1 MAATINPRDSS
12 IDFPTTELYLRSA
25 AFGAF
30 APVMQFHSEPR
41 GGQYYMVERNHWNND
56 RSPWNMAEAN
66 RDDRIVPVY
75 RFFANLRMNL
85 LPYIWQEARHCS
97 EASRP
102 MMAHLIYDYPEDE
115 SVRDIEDAYMF
126 GRQLLVAPVVSEG
139 ASGRDV
145 YLPEGSWFDLWTGEE
160 FRGKQTV
167 FCPCPLNRIPVF
179 VRGGTA
185 IPVNMNAN
193 FCMGTPDMDGA
204 VSNNLEQYENLCFLL
219 YGAEGTG
226 VFRDELGNDMTL
238 TWNREEETIGG
249 RLSCP
254 VTVFRL
260 DGRDHGATD
269 GSLFGRAVRGVRKE
283 KL

>member
-1 MAATINPRDSS
+1 
-12 IDFPTTELYLRSA
+12 
-25 AFGAF
+25 
-30 APVMQFHSEPR
+30 
-41 GGQYYMVERNHWNND
+41 
-56 RSPWNMAEAN
+56 
-66 RDDRIVPVY
+66 
-75 RFFANLRMNL
+75 
-85 LPYIWQEARHCS
+85 
-97 EASRP
+97 
-102 MMAHLIYDYPEDE
+102 
-115 SVRDIEDAYMF
+115 
-126 GRQLLVAPVVSEG
+126 
-139 ASGRDV
+139 
-145 YLPEGSWFDLWTGEE
+145 
-160 FRGKQTV
+160 
-167 FCPCPLNRIPVF
+167 
-179 VRGGTA
+179 
-185 IPVNMNAN
+185 
-193 FCMGTPDMDGA
+193 MGTPDMDGA